1 MGKKVELNIKATM
14 DERWVNDFCSM
25 LNWMQRC
32 GELGHSSVVAFY
44 SDGDGDFRP
53 KFEFDREYNKTDGYW
68 AKDGKSLPE
77 IEVIYD
83 AGWWRNVDLYFSHK
97 ITVLFREVEY
107 IKYTDELT
115 NAVNKYNDNL
125 ESIAQRI
132 LNLKI
137 EFNDKDIEVRNL
149 YGLLNKLSVVN
160 SVKSRKETERLFENV
175 ITEYGYMLEVSRDTG
190 KLP

>member
-1 MGKKVELNIKATM
+1 MNLENSKN
-14 DERWVNDFCSM
+14 R
-25 LNWMQRC
+25 R
-32 GELGHSSVVAFY
+32 
-44 SDGDGDFRP
+44 
-53 KFEFDREYNKTDGYW
+53 TD
-68 AKDGKSLPE
+68 
-77 IEVIYD
+77 
-83 AGWWRNVDLYFSHK
+83 K

-160 SVKSRKETERLFENV
+160 SVKSRKETEQLLENV
-175 ITEYGYMLEVSRDTG
+175 ITEYGYMLEVFRDTG

>member
-1 MGKKVELNIKATM
+1 MIHGSI
-14 DERWVNDFCSM
+14 W
-25 LNWMQRC
+25 
-32 GELGHSSVVAFY
+32 
-44 SDGDGDFRP
+44 
-53 KFEFDREYNKTDGYW
+53 
-68 AKDGKSLPE
+68 
-77 IEVIYD
+77 
-83 AGWWRNVDLYFSHK
+83 
-97 ITVLFREVEY
+97 EVEY

-160 SVKSRKETERLFENV
+160 SAKSRKRNGTTVEKRNNR
-175 ITEYGYMLEVSRDTG
+175 IWIYA
-190 KLP
+190 

>member
-1 MGKKVELNIKATM
+1 MHETF
-14 DERWVNDFCSM
+14 WT
-25 LNWMQRC
+25 
-32 GELGHSSVVAFY
+32 
-44 SDGDGDFRP
+44 
-53 KFEFDREYNKTDGYW
+53 DREDKNIDIDSRFY
-68 AKDGKSLPE
+68 L
-77 IEVIYD
+77 
-83 AGWWRNVDLYFSHK
+83 
-97 ITVLFREVEY
+97 EVEY

-132 LNLKI
+132 LNLKV

-160 SVKSRKETERLFENV
+160 SIKSRKETEQLLENV
-175 ITEYGYMLEVSRDTG
+175 ITKYGYMLEVFRDTG

>member
-1 MGKKVELNIKATM
+1 
-14 DERWVNDFCSM
+14 
-25 LNWMQRC
+25 MQI
-32 GELGHSSVVAFY
+32 V
-44 SDGDGDFRP
+44 
-53 KFEFDREYNKTDGYW
+53 TT
-68 AKDGKSLPE
+68 
-77 IEVIYD
+77 IYRLKYRLIH
-83 AGWWRNVDLYFSHK
+83 GFIW
-97 ITVLFREVEY
+97 EVEY

-160 SVKSRKETERLFENV
+160 SVKSRKETEQLLENV
-175 ITEYGYMLEVSRDTG
+175 ITEYGYMLEVFRDTG